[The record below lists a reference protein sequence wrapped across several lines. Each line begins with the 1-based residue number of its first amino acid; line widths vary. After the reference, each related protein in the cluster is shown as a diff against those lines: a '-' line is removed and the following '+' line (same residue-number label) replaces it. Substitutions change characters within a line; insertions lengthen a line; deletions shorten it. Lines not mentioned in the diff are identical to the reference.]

1 MRVRFLAAVASA
13 RVTFRAPDSFWA
25 STCES
30 YPVHGS
36 LPILSTEVRGRFVP
50 RRSMCE
56 EQAWTEPKSHGS
68 SIALMASCGSAAAD
82 IRSVN
87 RIVGGH
93 PDTTAVVLLGA
104 WEDAELT
111 LRYDVVVHRAS
122 CAALYGAIDAVR
134 DPRVII
140 EAALDEDRVLNCDQL
155 AGLQRLGLALAPG
168 WVCLLA
174 VQVVC
179 FRRLPSLASLSFIAT
194 TASKLTEIAF
204 GGCLSALCHQ
214 WNGIVP
220 LLLLG
225 QTVATNLF
233 VIAAISLVVSL
244 ARGRVV
250 LDRTFHELDLLNATL
265 TGCFVYVIV
274 TFREVD
280 ARVGIPT
287 LVVAYALVSLEIMK
301 CSRQVM
307 RNLGQRFRL
316 HAVSYA
322 HNEVLKQVVGRYS
335 LFYRLVAWST
345 AIDFALDTCM
355 RTAAFLTDRL
365 LLSSGARQIL
375 DLAWW
380 SLIVLL
386 CLFLCTDSPEMSLL
400 LRVPIDGV
408 ESIQPLY
415 ITGSAGTDSPR
426 PVSKWTLFWRDACC
440 PGIVQLV
447 PPSHVDEYVLIENP
461 YQEKPML
468 GRVLPPLSAEPS
480 CCQP

>member
-1 MRVRFLAAVASA
+1 M
-13 RVTFRAPDSFWA
+13 
-25 STCES
+25 
-30 YPVHGS
+30 
-36 LPILSTEVRGRFVP
+36 P
-50 RRSMCE
+50 RRSSCE
-56 EQAWTEPKSHGS
+56 EQAWTEPRSHGS
-68 SIALMASCGSAAAD
+68 SIALVASCGSAAAD

-87 RIVGGH
+87 RIVRGH

-104 WEDAELT
+104 WEDAAFLAFH
-111 LRYDVVVHRAS
+111 YDVVVHSAS
-122 CAALYGAIDAVR
+122 CTALYGAIDALR
-134 DPRVII
+134 DPRVTV

-155 AGLQRLGLALAPG
+155 AGLQRLGFALVPL
-168 WVCLLA
+168 WTCLLA
-174 VQVVC
+174 VQVVY
-179 FRRLPSLASLSFIAT
+179 FRRLPPLASLSFIAT
-194 TASKLTEIAF
+194 TVSKLTEVVFA
-204 GGCLSALCHQ
+204 GCLGACCPQ
-214 WNGIVP
+214 WNGLVP
-220 LLLLG
+220 LLLLV
-225 QTVATNLF
+225 QTVAANLF

-244 ARGRVV
+244 ARGRIV

-307 RNLGQRFRL
+307 RSLGQRFRL
-316 HAVSYA
+316 HAVSSA
-322 HNEVLKQVVGRYS
+322 RNETLQQVVGRYS

-345 AIDFALDTCM
+345 VADFALDMCAQS
-355 RTAAFLTDRL
+355 AAFLTDRPL
-365 LLSSGARQIL
+365 LLSGTRQIL

-415 ITGSAGTDSPR
+415 ITGSTGTHSPR
-426 PVSKWTLFWRDACC
+426 PVSKWTVFWRDACC

-447 PPSHVDEYVLIENP
+447 PPRHVDEYVLIENP

-468 GRVLPPLSAEPS
+468 GHVLPPYRVEPS
-480 CCQP
+480 CC